1 MIRKAV
7 AQILLNDSQVSTLT
21 GGRIFPVSMP
31 QTAPF
36 PAVTYQLIS
45 LNPANTKNAPSRYD
59 SAEFQVNVFAETIRE
74 SVEISGHVRRAMDG
88 YAGTVE
94 EVSIPVLDFIGM
106 EDDYHKDQDIKNTL
120 LRFTVDQERILNL
133 LETGRWVDES
143 YWNDEITMFE

>member
-1 MIRKAV
+1 
-7 AQILLNDSQVSTLT
+7 
-21 GGRIFPVSMP
+21 
-31 QTAPF
+31 
-36 PAVTYQLIS
+36 
-45 LNPANTKNAPSRYD
+45 
-59 SAEFQVNVFAETIRE
+59 
-74 SVEISGHVRRAMDG
+74 MDG